1 MPARPRTGA
10 ATEASADDA
19 TTAGLVEYWREHD
32 LGSPRGY
39 LVMSSFLRFHQLL
52 RASVEPRLKQHGLG
66 LTDYLLL
73 VTLAVR
79 GGTSMIGE
87 LAREMLVRATTVTFA
102 IERLERQELVTR
114 SMHPTDRRAVHV
126 ELTSTGHDLVRRA
139 TLELVEVEFGVPD
152 SDGPIFEE
160 IIPLLG
166 ALRDAA
172 GDTPR

>member
-1 MPARPRTGA
+1 MPAQPRPD
-10 ATEASADDA
+10 ATADASADA
-19 TTAGLVEYWREHD
+19 TTAGLVDYWCEHD
-32 LGSPRGY
+32 MGSPRGY

-52 RASVEPRLKQHGLG
+52 RAAVEPRLKRHGLG

-79 GGTSMIGE
+79 GKPTIIGE
-87 LAREMLVRATTVTFA
+87 LGREMLVRSTTVTFA
-102 IERLERQELVTR
+102 IERLERHDLVIR
-114 SMHPTDRRAVHV
+114 AMNPTDRRAVDV
-126 ELTSTGHDLVRRA
+126 AMTPAGHDLVRRA
-139 TLELVEVEFGVPD
+139 TRELVEVEFGVPG
-152 SDGPIFEE
+152 SDGPVFEE